1 MFCLIFLPFV
11 TIYGCNH
18 VKIQTPLIKKTIEF
32 SKSLLV
38 EEKLNYV
45 QNSEQIQQ

>member
-18 VKIQTPLIKKTIEF
+18 VKIQTIEF
-32 SKSLLV
+32 SESLLV

-45 QNSEQIQQ
+45 QNSEQIQQW